1 MNETLPI
8 PPAPRGPGVRVP
20 FPSPPTER
28 DRKRLWISLGL
39 GGAALLLCCGGG
51 VAGFIGLAV
60 ASERAIPAE
69 ARTVV
74 QDFLDGLAHRDYK
87 KAYAQVCTSR
97 QDQQS
102 LDEFT
107 AVEQRHPQ
115 IASFRLEEPV
125 VHSSLITVTAD
136 VREVD
141 GGGGAELYTLVS
153 DRQAGELRVCGG
165 PR

>member
-1 MNETLPI
+1 MNGTLPV

-28 DRKRLWISLGL
+28 DRKRLWISLGV

-51 VAGFIGLAV
+51 IAGFVGLAV
-60 ASERAIPAE
+60 ASQRAIPAE

-74 QDFLDGLAHRDYK
+74 QNYLDGLRQRDFR
-87 KAYAQVCTSR
+87 KAYDQVCTSR
-97 QDQQS
+97 QNQQT
-102 LDEFT
+102 LDEFS
-107 AVEQRHPQ
+107 AVETDRPR
-115 IASFRLEEPV
+115 ITSFQLEEPV
-125 VHSSLITVTAD
+125 VHTNVITVTAD
-136 VREVD
+136 VREAD
-141 GGGGAELYTLVS
+141 GGGGAETYTVIS